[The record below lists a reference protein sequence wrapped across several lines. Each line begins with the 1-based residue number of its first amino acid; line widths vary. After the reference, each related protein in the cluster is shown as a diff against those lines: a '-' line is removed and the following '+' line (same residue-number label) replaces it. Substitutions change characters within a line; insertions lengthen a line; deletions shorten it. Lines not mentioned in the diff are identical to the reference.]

1 MHGYEEKSS
10 KACKVKPLS
19 SEQTRTD
26 TNSERKEIPGQ
37 SLSQVGN
44 VSLVYLLKVSKFQ
57 VPLKML

>member
-10 KACKVKPLS
+10 KACKVKPLR
-19 SEQTRTD
+19 SEHTRTD
-26 TNSERKEIPGQ
+26 TNNRRKEIPGQ

>member
-26 TNSERKEIPGQ
+26 TNNGRKEIPGQ

>member
-19 SEQTRTD
+19 TEQTRTD
-26 TNSERKEIPGQ
+26 TNNERKEIPGQ

-44 VSLVYLLKVSKFQ
+44 VSLVYLLKVEKFQ